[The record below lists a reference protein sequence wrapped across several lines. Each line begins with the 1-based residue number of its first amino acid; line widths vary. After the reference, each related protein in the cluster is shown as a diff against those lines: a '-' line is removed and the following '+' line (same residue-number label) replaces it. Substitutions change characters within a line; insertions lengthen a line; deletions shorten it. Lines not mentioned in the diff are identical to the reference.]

1 MTNIFRRF
9 LLLSISFAV
18 LFSPS
23 VSYAQ
28 NIPPGQDA
36 QASGSRF
43 QNEAEAR
50 KRELESKGVKAPK
63 IDMEEKKKGV
73 AAAPGISFVLNDVKI
88 TGSSLFEPKDFQPLY
103 QDYIG
108 KTVTSK
114 EINEMVDKIESRYK
128 ERGFLTTDV
137 YIPEQQ
143 ITGGILEIR
152 VAEGKLGKITVEG
165 TKWFTKKLVAKYIHA
180 KQNELL
186 NIKELQRDLLRLNQ
200 NPDLEVKTVISAGQE
215 PGTSDIILKVV
226 DHFPYHIGGG
236 ADNQGTRLSGKY
248 RGSVSARATN
258 LTANNDFVF
267 FNSVNSAD
275 SSGQFVSYAFPIDT
289 RGTKVAF
296 DFSYFTSKIGREFR
310 GLDITGNTLNFIPHV
325 TGEIYLSEDLQIS
338 ADAGLNIKSVKKTST
353 AIGVLST
360 NEQLRMPYY
369 RMDITKMDTLFGGGQ
384 TSVSP
389 QITFGTSHFL
399 GASTRGQPKASRDS
413 TNGYYFKY
421 EHSLRRI
428 QKMPWESYMLLR
440 HQFQA
445 PSETLPSSEQFQLGG
460 ANSIRGYPEGD
471 YLADIAATLNLDWIF
486 PMYLIPKD
494 YKLPKCD
501 TPLRQQIQPVIFMDL
516 GGGHITQKMVT
527 ERGYKILMGLGGGMR
542 INLYNKLNVRLEWA
556 QAVGSP
562 PTQNS
567 GPSTFHITANFEI

>member
-1 MTNIFRRF
+1 MHNLFRRSLSSLILYAI
-9 LLLSISFAV
+9 LLLPFA
-18 LFSPS
+18 
-23 VSYAQ
+23 SYAQ
-28 NIPPGQDA
+28 NIPPGQDT
-36 QASGSRF
+36 QASGTRF
-43 QNEAEAR
+43 QDEAEAR
-50 KRELESKGVKAPK
+50 KAELESKGVKAPK
-63 IDMEEKKKGV
+63 IDMEDKKRGV

-88 TGSSLFEPKDFQPLY
+88 TGSSLFEPKDFQAFY
-103 QDYIG
+103 QNYIG

-165 TKWFTKKLVAKYIHA
+165 TKWFTKKLVSKYIHA

-200 NPDLEVKTVISAGQE
+200 NPDLEVKTVLSAGSE
-215 PGTSDIILKVV
+215 PGTSDIILKVN

-275 SSGQFVSYAFPIDT
+275 SSGQFVSYVFPIDT
-289 RGTKVAF
+289 RGTKMAF
-296 DFSYFTSKIGREFR
+296 DFSYFASKIGREFR
-310 GLDITGNTLNFIPHV
+310 NFDIAGVTLNFIPHM

-338 ADAGLNIKSVKKTST
+338 ADAGLNIKSVKKYTGPNVT
-353 AIGVLST
+353 T
-360 NEQLRMPYY
+360 DDELRLPYY
-369 RMDITKMDTLFGGGQ
+369 KMDITKMDSLFGGGQ
-384 TSVSP
+384 TTFSP
-389 QITFGTSHFL
+389 EIMFSAGHFL
-399 GASTRGQPKASRDS
+399 GSSNRGQPKASRAS
-413 TNGYYFKY
+413 TDGYYFRY
-421 EHSLRRI
+421 DHSLRRI

-445 PSETLPSSEQFQLGG
+445 SSETLPSSEQFQLGG
-460 ANSIRGYPEGD
+460 ANSVRGYPEGD
-471 YLADIAATLNLDWIF
+471 YLADIAATLNIDWIF

-494 YKLPKCD
+494 YKLPRSD

-516 GGGHITQKMVT
+516 GGGYITQKMIT
-527 ERGYKILMGLGGGMR
+527 ERGYKYLMGLGGGMR

-562 PTQNS
+562 PTQNG
-567 GPSTFHITANFEI
+567 GPSNFHISANFDM